1 MRPQCGLRAEL
12 TEAAARAARKSP
24 VSRTNQ
30 KTVRWA
36 VFCLCIYFVKG
47 KMYFEYVFPFSDQ
60 LDLFCDNFTGPCVDS
75 ANFENVGIS
84 KFSQFAC
91 SLFRAVSAA
100 AVYEDLLILVG
111 EIWNR

>member
-1 MRPQCGLRAEL
+1 MTCQWHVRAEL
-12 TEAAARAARKSP
+12 TEAAERAARKSP

-30 KTVRWA
+30 KTVQRA
-36 VFCLCIYFVKG
+36 VFCLCIYFAKG
-47 KMYFEYVFPFSDQ
+47 KTYFEYVFPFNDQ
-60 LDLFCDNFTGPCVDS
+60 LDLFCNNFTGPCIDS

-111 EIWNR
+111 KIRN